1 MKLIDPIFKL
11 TTFQKETINT
21 SNQFQSSATEYT
33 SKFKK
38 MHKYPKSSRFCIYN
52 KIKSVIPLTVIKY
65 GNRHQ
70 LSNIFDTLVTNGTY
84 LNLNTFSTHEEHSIG
99 FFIHISLKI
108 TLRNNFRNTI
118 QDELIQ
124 IDLDNEEG
132 ALMIHEIKDSAGK
145 PTGKQKIVVPT
156 SNLYSKEIGGGNINE
171 RVTTFVYE
179 I

>member
-1 MKLIDPIFKL
+1 MVAVSINKRITTLVTLQLPPSKGSNILNVLKAHKNTFFTMKLIDPIFKL

-118 QDELIQ
+118 
-124 IDLDNEEG
+124 
-132 ALMIHEIKDSAGK
+132 
-145 PTGKQKIVVPT
+145 
-156 SNLYSKEIGGGNINE
+156 
-171 RVTTFVYE
+171 
-179 I
+179 